1 MASVAIMAGGALLNA
16 AAFIGGNYLAR
27 FLSGD
32 NSSAALEE
40 KVPHDKALESYQEAN
55 AKYQKDRTK
64 LLDWIA
70 ANERIKEQAKQNF
83 TDTDYAFKLYNQ
95 VHPDKK
101 ILPPRE
107 PKFSDFYQPSEQQ
120 KNKASSCSWV
130 LAPLRSVT
138 PPFVFLELFITIPL
152 YDGHQTRQGIL
163 QPPGLLERYC
173 RH

>member
-32 NSSAALEE
+32 NSSVALEE
-40 KVPHDKALESYQEAN
+40 KVRHDKALESYQEAY
-55 AKYQKDRTK
+55 AKYQKDRTE

-95 VHPDKK
+95 VPPDKK
-101 ILPPRE
+101 YCLRASQSSLI
-107 PKFSDFYQPSEQQ
+107 SISQASSN
-120 KNKASSCSWV
+120 NKASSCSWA
-130 LAPLRSVT
+130 LAPLRSVMR
-138 PPFVFLELFITIPL
+138 PFVFFELFITIPL

-163 QPPGLLERYC
+163 
-173 RH
+173 

>member
-27 FLSGD
+27 FLSGND
-32 NSSAALEE
+32 SSAALEE
-40 KVPHDKALESYQEAN
+40 KVRHDKALELYQEAY
-55 AKYQKDRTK
+55 AKYQKDPTK

-83 TDTDYAFKLYNQ
+83 TDTDYAFKLYNH

-101 ILPPRE
+101 YCLRASQSFLISIRQA
-107 PKFSDFYQPSEQQ
+107 SS
-120 KNKASSCSWV
+120 KNKASYCLWA

-138 PPFVFLELFITIPL
+138 LPFIFFELFITIPL
-152 YDGHQTRQGIL
+152 YNGQQTSKGIL
-163 QPPGLLERYC
+163 QPPCLLERYC
-173 RH
+173 CH